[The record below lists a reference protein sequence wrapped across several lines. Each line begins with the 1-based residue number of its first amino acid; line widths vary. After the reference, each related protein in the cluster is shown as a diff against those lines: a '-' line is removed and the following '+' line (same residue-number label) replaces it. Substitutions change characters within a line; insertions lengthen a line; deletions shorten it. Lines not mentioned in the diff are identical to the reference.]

1 MIFDLSVVIKAQEE
15 SDKNLIQKKLNAALR
30 QKYSGGESAEFVFV
44 KKSVDARHGQL
55 KLCLRYKAYVGEKP
69 GLAQKKFSWLKA
81 DGSKKVVV
89 VGSGPAGL
97 FAALK
102 LLERGVQPIIIER
115 GRPTSER
122 KRDIA
127 AISVKG
133 IVDADSNYCFGEG
146 GAGTFSD
153 GKLYTRSDKRGSIGE
168 ILQTFVHFGAD
179 PKILTDAHP
188 HIGTNK
194 LPQIINNMRAKI
206 MELGGE
212 FHFESRVVDF
222 IIDGTNEGG
231 APAFGLATDVNR
243 ATASGPA
250 TVRGVVAKTADGS
263 LKEFL
268 ADAVVLA
275 TGHSATDIYEL
286 LARANPQSLEAK
298 TFAVGV
304 RVEHPRE
311 LIDKIQY
318 HGKRA
323 EANLGAAEYRLT
335 TQVEGRGVYSF
346 CMCPG
351 GFVVPSATGPQE
363 IVVNGMSA
371 AERNSAWSNAAIV
384 VETRPED
391 VAQIMAGQKAAADFG
406 LENDIG
412 SRQELA
418 AGTFGLAS
426 DIGSSQ
432 ELAAGTFGLAS
443 DSGPV
448 LGLKRLAGSPVL
460 GLRFRSWLE
469 RLTYLN
475 GGASLGQSAQAAPAQ
490 RLVDFLAGRQSSS
503 LPRSSYTP
511 GLVSSRLD
519 LWLPPFVARR
529 LAEGFKAFDK
539 NIKGFV
545 SPDALLIASE
555 TRTSTPVR
563 ILRDKAT
570 FECLG
575 LSRLYPCGEGS
586 GWSGGIVSSAMDG
599 QNSGNAILKSLSI
612 NS

>member
-1 MIFDLSVVIKAQEE
+1 M
-15 SDKNLIQKKLNAALR
+15 
-30 QKYSGGESAEFVFV
+30 
-44 KKSVDARHGQL
+44 
-55 KLCLRYKAYVGEKP
+55 
-69 GLAQKKFSWLKA
+69 
-81 DGSKKVVV
+81 
-89 VGSGPAGL
+89 
-97 FAALK
+97 
-102 LLERGVQPIIIER
+102 ERGVQPIIIER
-115 GRPTSER
+115 GRPTGER

-206 MELGGE
+206 IELGGE

-222 IIDGTNEGG
+222 IIDET
-231 APAFGLATDVNR
+231 
-243 ATASGPA
+243 S
-250 TVRGVVAKTADGS
+250 VRGVVARAADKS
-263 LKEFL
+263 QKEFL

-304 RVEHPRE
+304 RVEHPRK

-406 LENDIG
+406 L
-412 SRQELA
+412 
-418 AGTFGLAS
+418 AS

-432 ELAAGTFGLAS
+432 ELAADG
-443 DSGPV
+443 
-448 LGLKRLAGSPVL
+448 PVL

-539 NIKGFV
+539 NMKGFI

-570 FECLG
+570 FECMG
-575 LSRLYPCGEGS
+575 LFRLYPCGEGS

-599 QNSGNAILKSLSI
+599 QNSANAILKSLSI

>member
-69 GLAQKKFSWLKA
+69 GLAQKEFSWLKA

-115 GRPTSER
+115 GRPTSDR

-133 IVDADSNYCFGEG
+133 IVDTDSNYCFGEG

-153 GKLYTRSDKRGSIGE
+153 GKLYTRSDKRGSIDE

-206 MELGGE
+206 IELGGE

-222 IIDGTNEGG
+222 IIDET
-231 APAFGLATDVNR
+231 
-243 ATASGPA
+243 S
-250 TVRGVVAKTADGS
+250 VRGVVARAADKS
-263 LKEFL
+263 QKEFL
-268 ADAVVLA
+268 ADAVILA

-412 SRQELA
+412 S
-418 AGTFGLAS
+418 
-426 DIGSSQ
+426 SQ

-443 DSGPV
+443 DFG
-448 LGLKRLAGSPVL
+448 PVL

-511 GLVSSRLD
+511 GIVSSRLD

-539 NIKGFV
+539 DMKGFV

-599 QNSGNAILKSLSI
+599 QNSANAILKSLSI

>member
-15 SDKNLIQKKLNAALR
+15 SDKNLIHKKLNAALR

-69 GLAQKKFSWLKA
+69 GLAQKEFSWRKA
-81 DGSKKVVV
+81 DGSKKVVI

-153 GKLYTRSDKRGSIGE
+153 GKLYTRSDKRGDIGE
-168 ILQTFVHFGAD
+168 VLQTFVQFGAD
-179 PKILTDAHP
+179 PRILTDAHP

-194 LPQIINNMRAKI
+194 LPQIINNMRQKI
-206 MELGGE
+206 LELGGE

-243 ATASGPA
+243 ATASDPA
-250 TVRGVVAKTADGS
+250 SVRGVVARAADKGQ
-263 LKEFL
+263 KEFL
-268 ADAVVLA
+268 ADAVILA
-275 TGHSATDIYEL
+275 TGHSASDIYEL

-323 EANLGAAEYRLT
+323 EANLDAAEYRLT
-335 TQVEGRGVYSF
+335 AQVEGRGVYSF

-351 GFVVPSATGPQE
+351 GFVVPSASGPQE

-391 VAQIMAGQKAAADFG
+391 VAQIMAGQKAAAGSLG

-418 AGTFGLAS
+418 AG
-426 DIGSSQ
+426 
-432 ELAAGTFGLAS
+432 
-443 DSGPV
+443 GPV
-448 LGLKRLAGSPVL
+448 LGLECLA

-475 GGASLGQSAQAAPAQ
+475 GGASLGLAKDDRGQSAQAAPAQ

-539 NIKGFV
+539 NMKGFI

-575 LSRLYPCGEGS
+575 LARLYPCGEGS

-599 QNSGNAILKSLSI
+599 QNAAAAILDKIL
-612 NS
+612 

>member
-15 SDKNLIQKKLNAALR
+15 SDKNLIHKKLNAALR

-69 GLAQKKFSWLKA
+69 GLAQKEFSWLKA

-153 GKLYTRSDKRGSIGE
+153 GKLYTRSDKRGSIDE

-206 MELGGE
+206 IELGGE

-222 IIDGTNEGG
+222 
-231 APAFGLATDVNR
+231 
-243 ATASGPA
+243 
-250 TVRGVVAKTADGS
+250 
-263 LKEFL
+263 
-268 ADAVVLA
+268 

-391 VAQIMAGQKAAADFG
+391 VAQIMAGQKAAADSG
-406 LENDIG
+406 LEN
-412 SRQELA
+412 
-418 AGTFGLAS
+418 

-432 ELAAGTFGLAS
+432 ELAVGTFGLAS

-448 LGLKRLAGSPVL
+448 LGLERLAGGPVL
-460 GLRFRSWLE
+460 GLCFRSWLE
-469 RLTYLN
+469 RQTYLN

-539 NIKGFV
+539 NMKGFI

-599 QNSGNAILKSLSI
+599 QNSANAILKSLSI

>member
-69 GLAQKKFSWLKA
+69 GLAQKEFSWRKA
-81 DGSKKVVV
+81 DGSKKVVI

-194 LPQIINNMRAKI
+194 LPQIINNMRQKI
-206 MELGGE
+206 LELGGE

-222 IIDGTNEGG
+222 IISGTNEGG

-335 TQVEGRGVYSF
+335 AQVDGRGVYSF

-351 GFVVPSATGPQE
+351 GFVVPSASGPQE

-391 VAQIMAGQKAAADFG
+391 VAQIMAGQKAAA
-406 LENDIG
+406 G
-412 SRQELA
+412 SL
-418 AGTFGLAS
+418 GLAF

-432 ELAAGTFGLAS
+432 ELAAG
-443 DSGPV
+443 GPV
-448 LGLKRLAGSPVL
+448 LGLECLA

-490 RLVDFLAGRQSSS
+490 RLVDFLAGRESSS

-511 GLVSSRLD
+511 GLVASRLD

-529 LAEGFKAFDK
+529 LAEGFRAFDK
-539 NIKGFV
+539 NMKGFI

-563 ILRDKAT
+563 ILRDKAA

-599 QNSGNAILKSLSI
+599 QACAQKILEKIL
-612 NS
+612 

>member
-69 GLAQKKFSWLKA
+69 GLAQKEFSWLKA

-153 GKLYTRSDKRGSIGE
+153 GKLYTRSDKRGSIDE

-206 MELGGE
+206 IELGGE
-212 FHFESRVVDF
+212 FYFESRVVDF
-222 IIDGTNEGG
+222 IIDET
-231 APAFGLATDVNR
+231 
-243 ATASGPA
+243 S
-250 TVRGVVAKTADGS
+250 VRGVVARAADKS
-263 LKEFL
+263 QKEFL
-268 ADAVVLA
+268 ADAVILA

-286 LARANPQSLEAK
+286 VARANPQSLEAK

-426 DIGSSQ
+426 D
-432 ELAAGTFGLAS
+432 
-443 DSGPV
+443 SGPV
-448 LGLKRLAGSPVL
+448 LGLERLAGGPVL

-539 NIKGFV
+539 NMKGFI
-545 SPDALLIASE
+545 SSDALLIASE

-599 QNSGNAILKSLSI
+599 QNSANAILKSLSI

>member
-30 QKYSGGESAEFVFV
+30 QKYSGEERAEFVFV
-44 KKSVDARHGQL
+44 KKSIDARHGQL
-55 KLCLRYKAYVGEKP
+55 KFCLRYKAFVGEKP
-69 GLAQKKFSWLKA
+69 AQAQKEFSWRKA

-102 LLERGVQPIIIER
+102 LLERGVKPIIIER
-115 GRPTSER
+115 GRPTNER

-153 GKLYTRSDKRGSIGE
+153 GKLYTRSNKRGNIGE
-168 ILQTFVHFGAD
+168 VLQTLVHFGAD

-194 LPQIINNMRAKI
+194 LPQIINNMRQKI
-206 MELGGE
+206 LELGGE

-222 IIDGTNEGG
+222 IIDGANEGKPKSERGG
-231 APAFGLATDVNR
+231 APALGLANNAALGLTN
-243 ATASGPA
+243 ASSA
-250 TVRGVVAKTADGS
+250 KIVRGVVTRTADGAQ
-263 LKEFL
+263 KEFL
-268 ADAVVLA
+268 ADAVILA
-275 TGHSATDIYEL
+275 TGHSAPDIYEL
-286 LARANPQSLEAK
+286 VARLSPESLEAK
-298 TFAVGV
+298 TFAVGA

-311 LIDKIQY
+311 LIDKIQF
-318 HGKRA
+318 HGKRQA
-323 EANLGAAEYRLT
+323 AGLGAAEYRLT
-335 TQVEGRGVYSF
+335 AQIDGRGVYSF

-351 GFVVPSATGPQE
+351 GFVVPSASGPEE

-391 VAQIMAGQKAAADFG
+391 IEEIARELSADQKAGGADFG
-406 LENDIG
+406 LAND
-412 SRQELA
+412 SLA
-418 AGTFGLAS
+418 
-426 DIGSSQ
+426 
-432 ELAAGTFGLAS
+432 
-443 DSGPV
+443 
-448 LGLKRLAGSPVL
+448 
-460 GLRFRSWLE
+460 GLRFRRWLE
-469 RLTYLN
+469 RETWLH
-475 GGASLGQSAQAAPAQ
+475 GGASLGLESNPNAAPAQ
-490 RLVDFLAGRQSSS
+490 RLVDFLAGRPSES

-511 GLVSSRLD
+511 GLVPSRLD

-529 LAEGFKAFDK
+529 LKEGFKAFDK
-539 NIKGFV
+539 NMRGFI

-563 ILRDKAT
+563 IKRDKAT
-570 FECLG
+570 FECAG

-599 QNSGNAILKSLSI
+599 QNAAAALLGQ
-612 NS
+612 